1 MRQNLAATLSLIL
14 MWCMTLLSPVS
25 VCAQPPVPLPVVPRP
40 ELSAEAAQRFL
51 QLLESDDYHLR
62 QQATQELLLIGSGSI
77 PDLVEACSS
86 PEPETAYRAV
96 SVLEHLYVESLMLE
110 DDALTDQIENALEAL
125 AQANQPLIADKIQYI
140 YDQNSLIAEQALI
153 LKVRRLGGIVVFT
166 DTVTRRVPFENRMI
180 QRVGVDVVI
189 GPDWNGGEPG
199 LKALHRLGALRRIYL
214 VDGAPVSMAALEE
227 IQSYQPNLEIQ
238 RRSPARLGV
247 QGLNGIDECRLSA
260 INANSAAAKAGLMPG
275 DVVISFGSDPIRNFD
290 DLIKS
295 IQKHQPGEVIPVR
308 ILRDNREAKLDVTL
322 EGWHQD

>member
-1 MRQNLAATLSLIL
+1 MLFRIKLTA
-14 MWCMTLLSPVS
+14 LLVVS
-25 VCAQPPVPLPVVPRP
+25 VVPMTVHAQPALPLPVVPRP
-40 ELSAEAAQRFL
+40 ELTHESATHFL
-51 QLLESDDYHLR
+51 RLLQSDNYFER
-62 QQATQELLLIGSGSI
+62 EQASNALEHIGTDSI
-77 PDLVEACSS
+77 SDLTAACSS
-86 PEPETAYRAV
+86 ADAETAFRAV
-96 SVLEHLYVESLMLE
+96 SILEHLYVDSLMLE
-110 DDALTDQIENALEAL
+110 DDELTDQIENSLESL
-125 AQANQPLIADKIQYI
+125 SQSTQPLIADKIQYI

-153 LKVRRLGGIVVFT
+153 RKVRRLGGIVVFT

-189 GPDWNGGEPG
+189 GPDWSGGEPG

-260 INANSAAAKAGLMPG
+260 INANSAASKAGLDAG
-275 DVVISFGSDPIRNFD
+275 DVVVAFGADPIRNFD

-295 IQKHQPGEVIPVR
+295 IQKHQPGEVIPMR
-308 ILRDNREAKLDVTL
+308 ILRNNQELRLEVTL